1 MQSIKGGPLKIIQM
15 KLKLKHYNCVT
26 STNDEAIRL
35 IKNRSFSPKL
45 IQANLQTKGRGTMG
59 KKWVSIKGNLFLSIF
74 FEIKSNNFDA
84 KKIIKINTKLLKN
97 IFKKY
102 TKDKVYI
109 KFPNDILVRERKICG
124 VLQEIIEFQSKK
136 FLIIGI
142 GVNTFVAPKSKYF
155 KSISLLNCSKLKI
168 CNKKIL
174 NEIKSS
180 FEKIIDKLNRN
191 IYPKLNNNI

>member
-74 FEIKSNNFDA
+74 FEIKSN
-84 KKIIKINTKLLKN
+84 L
-97 IFKKY
+97 
-102 TKDKVYI
+102 
-109 KFPNDILVRERKICG
+109 
-124 VLQEIIEFQSKK
+124 
-136 FLIIGI
+136 
-142 GVNTFVAPKSKYF
+142 
-155 KSISLLNCSKLKI
+155 
-168 CNKKIL
+168 
-174 NEIKSS
+174 
-180 FEKIIDKLNRN
+180 
-191 IYPKLNNNI
+191 